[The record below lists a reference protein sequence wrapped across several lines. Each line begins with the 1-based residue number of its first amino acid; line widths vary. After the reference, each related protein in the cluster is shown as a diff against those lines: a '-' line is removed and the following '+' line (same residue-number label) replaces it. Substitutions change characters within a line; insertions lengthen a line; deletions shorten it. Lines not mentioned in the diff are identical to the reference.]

1 MKISHLLIS
10 SFVFTSFLFSWI
22 HDDISSFPKTSTVSF
37 CEGSS
42 LKIKGSSNVNEF
54 ECALDMNALSE
65 EIEVTYR
72 ESKDYLNFGNTQ
84 LVIPANHFDCGGKM
98 INKDFQKLL
107 KVDDFPE
114 IRLALKKVMK
124 SKTSEDCTM
133 ATIEVFICD
142 INHAYDIPISTS
154 KSNGGVTIDGL
165 LTLNINDFSLD
176 PPKKMLGVIKVSPI
190 IEIEFSLNFK
200 IE

>member
-1 MKISHLLIS
+1 MKISHLLLG

-22 HDDISSFPKTSTVSF
+22 HDISSFPKTSTVSF

-42 LKIKGSSNVNEF
+42 LKIKGTSNVNKF
-54 ECALDMNALSE
+54 ECALDVSALSKPVL
-65 EIEVTYR
+65 VTYK
-72 ESKDYLNFGNTQ
+72 ESKDYLNFRDAQ
-84 LVIPANHFDCGGKM
+84 LVIPAKHFDCGGKM
-98 INKDFQKLL
+98 INKDFKKLL

-124 SKTSEDCTM
+124 PKNYEDCIM
-133 ATIEVFICD
+133 ATIEVAICD
-142 INHAYDIPISTS
+142 INNAYKVPISAS
-154 KSNGGVTIDGL
+154 KSNNGIDTDGL
-165 LTLNINDFSLD
+165 LTLNIDDYNLE
-176 PPKKMLGVIKVSPI
+176 PPKKMLGVIKVSPV

>member
-1 MKISHLLIS
+1 
-10 SFVFTSFLFSWI
+10 
-22 HDDISSFPKTSTVSF
+22 
-37 CEGSS
+37 
-42 LKIKGSSNVNEF
+42 
-54 ECALDMNALSE
+54 MNALSE